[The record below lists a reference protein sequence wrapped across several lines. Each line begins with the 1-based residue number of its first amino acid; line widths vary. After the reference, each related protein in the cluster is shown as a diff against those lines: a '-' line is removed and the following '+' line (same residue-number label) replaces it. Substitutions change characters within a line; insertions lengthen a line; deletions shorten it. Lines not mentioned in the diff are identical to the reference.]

1 MLQIAVYGKSFN
13 RSARDAWELFQS
25 TGVETLV
32 AYDCSGAVLLMSTV
46 MGGLTAGT
54 CSGIWTWIKWKDKV
68 SMVACT
74 ATLMGM
80 VLVNMFFYKTYYSYV
95 LQADSSLQI

>member
-1 MLQIAVYGKSFN
+1 
-13 RSARDAWELFQS
+13 
-25 TGVETLV
+25 
-32 AYDCSGAVLLMSTV
+32 

-80 VLVNMFFYKTYYSYV
+80 VLVNMFFKKAYSFYF

>member
-1 MLQIAVYGKSFN
+1 
-13 RSARDAWELFQS
+13 
-25 TGVETLV
+25 
-32 AYDCSGAVLLMSTV
+32 

>member
-1 MLQIAVYGKSFN
+1 
-13 RSARDAWELFQS
+13 
-25 TGVETLV
+25 
-32 AYDCSGAVLLMSTV
+32 

-80 VLVNMFFYKTYYSYV
+80 VLVNMNLCSWVFGNIVSLNLYYILLANYN
-95 LQADSSLQI
+95 L